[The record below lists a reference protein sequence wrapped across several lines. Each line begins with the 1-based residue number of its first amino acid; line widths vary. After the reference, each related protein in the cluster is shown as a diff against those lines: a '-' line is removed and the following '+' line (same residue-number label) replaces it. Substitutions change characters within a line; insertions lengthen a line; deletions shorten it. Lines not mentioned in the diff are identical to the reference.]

1 MEELKEKCRKLR
13 EACFEGEV
21 TMTKATLWMI
31 AAICLLAGIIHG
43 LRMAPMTHGVM
54 IGCGNGNGSGSGNGL
69 NTGGCSYKATA
80 GPAPGSRDRG
90 KKDRDADAEE
100 PVRRE
105 RRRDRN
111 ENHIERRLRKG
122 VRKRHERI

>member
-31 AAICLLAGIIHG
+31 AAICLLAGIIRG

-54 IGCGNGNGSGSGNGL
+54 IECGNGNGSGSGNANGCDCGAG
-69 NTGGCSYKATA
+69 TGKPGQGKERQGC
-80 GPAPGSRDRG
+80 RC
-90 KKDRDADAEE
+90 
-100 PVRRE
+100 RRARKE
-105 RRRDRN
+105 RK
-111 ENHIERRLRKG
+111 E
-122 VRKRHERI
+122 KRQK

>member
-31 AAICLLAGIIHG
+31 AAICLLAGIIRG

-54 IGCGNGNGSGSGNGL
+54 IECGNGSGSGNANGCDCGAG
-69 NTGGCSYKATA
+69 TGKPGQGKERQGC
-80 GPAPGSRDRG
+80 
-90 KKDRDADAEE
+90 
-100 PVRRE
+100 RRARKE
-105 RRRDRN
+105 RK
-111 ENHIERRLRKG
+111 E
-122 VRKRHERI
+122 KRQK

>member
-54 IGCGNGNGSGSGNGL
+54 IECGNGNGSGNANGCDCGAG
-69 NTGGCSYKATA
+69 TGKPGQGKERQGC
-80 GPAPGSRDRG
+80 RC
-90 KKDRDADAEE
+90 
-100 PVRRE
+100 RRARKE
-105 RRRDRN
+105 RK
-111 ENHIERRLRKG
+111 E
-122 VRKRHERI
+122 KRQK

>member
-43 LRMAPMTHGVM
+43 LR
-54 IGCGNGNGSGSGNGL
+54 SGSNAE
-69 NTGGCSYKATA
+69 TGTAAAAEMPMAATA

>member
-43 LRMAPMTHGVM
+43 LRMAIMTHGVM
-54 IGCGNGNGSGSGNGL
+54 IECGNGNGAG
-69 NTGGCSYKATA
+69 TGKPGQGKERQGC
-80 GPAPGSRDRG
+80 RC
-90 KKDRDADAEE
+90 
-100 PVRRE
+100 RRARKE
-105 RRRDRN
+105 RK
-111 ENHIERRLRKG
+111 E
-122 VRKRHERI
+122 KRQK